1 MNIII
6 FLFRGWIAQSV
17 EQQTENLRVG
27 SSILP
32 LTTTFYSDKIMQR
45 FEIHISDKIFKFD
58 KSKLDKKDKK
68 LYKSRK
74 NSADFL
80 LSRSIKSRIK
90 KRGKFCISHKKFDEN
105 LLNLSDLNTALN
117 LQNSPNLV
125 TNKANLSNHIAAVGF
140 SNKKFGLDL
149 EILAERDFDGV
160 IDFCFN
166 KFEKNLMQICDKSE
180 KTILF
185 YQIYTIKEA
194 IIKLEN
200 LAFSDLARVGLSTN
214 QNEIKAKNHKGKF
227 INFKT
232 YLLYNR
238 FLISVCFKE

>member
-1 MNIII
+1 
-6 FLFRGWIAQSV
+6 
-17 EQQTENLRVG
+17 
-27 SSILP
+27 
-32 LTTTFYSDKIMQR
+32 MQR
-45 FEIHISDKIFKFD
+45 FEIYISDKIFKFD

-125 TNKANLSNHIAAVGF
+125 INKANLSNHIAAVGF

-166 KFEKNLMQICDKSE
+166 EFEKNLMQICDKSE

-185 YQIYTIKEA
+185 YQRSY
-194 IIKLEN
+194 
-200 LAFSDLARVGLSTN
+200 
-214 QNEIKAKNHKGKF
+214 H
-227 INFKT
+227 
-232 YLLYNR
+232 
-238 FLISVCFKE
+238 

>member
-1 MNIII
+1 M
-6 FLFRGWIAQSV
+6 
-17 EQQTENLRVG
+17 
-27 SSILP
+27 ILQIY
-32 LTTTFYSDKIMQR
+32 LSDKLTP
-45 FEIHISDKIFKFD
+45 FKS
-58 KSKLDKKDKK
+58 SKLSKKDKK

-117 LQNSPNLV
+117 LQNSPNLA

-166 KFEKNLMQICDKSE
+166 EFEKNLMQICDKSE
-180 KTILF
+180 KIILF

-214 QNEIKAKNHKGKF
+214 QNEIKAKNHKEKF

>member
-1 MNIII
+1 
-6 FLFRGWIAQSV
+6 
-17 EQQTENLRVG
+17 
-27 SSILP
+27 
-32 LTTTFYSDKIMQR
+32 MQR
-45 FEIHISDKIFKFD
+45 FEIYISDKIFKFD

-90 KRGKFCISHKKFDEN
+90 KRGIFCISHKKF
-105 LLNLSDLNTALN
+105 A
-117 LQNSPNLV
+117 QNSQ
-125 TNKANLSNHIAAVGF
+125 TNIAAVGF

-149 EILAERDFDGV
+149 EILVERNFEAV
-160 IDFCFN
+160 INFCFN
-166 KFEKNLMQICDKSE
+166 EFEKKLMQICDESE

-227 INFKT
+227 ISFKT
-232 YLLYNR
+232 YLLYNKL
-238 FLISVCFKE
+238 LISVCFKE

>member
-1 MNIII
+1 
-6 FLFRGWIAQSV
+6 
-17 EQQTENLRVG
+17 
-27 SSILP
+27 
-32 LTTTFYSDKIMQR
+32 MQR

-68 LYKSRK
+68 SYKSRK

-90 KRGKFCISHKKFDEN
+90 KRGKFCISHKKFDR
-105 LLNLSDLNTALN
+105 N
-117 LQNSPNLV
+117 LQNF
-125 TNKANLSNHIAAVGF
+125 HIAAVGF
-140 SNKKFGLDL
+140 SNKKFGIDL
-149 EILAERDFDGV
+149 EILAERDFDSV

-166 KFEKNLMQICDKSE
+166 EFEKNLMQICDKSE

>member
-1 MNIII
+1 M
-6 FLFRGWIAQSV
+6 LK
-17 EQQTENLRVG
+17 
-27 SSILP
+27 SSKP

-45 FEIHISDKIFKFD
+45 FEIYISDKIFKFD

-105 LLNLSDLNTALN
+105 L
-117 LQNSPNLV
+117 QNF
-125 TNKANLSNHIAAVGF
+125 HIATVGF

-166 KFEKNLMQICDKSE
+166 EFEKNLMQICDKSE

-200 LAFSDLARVGLSTN
+200 LAFSDLARVGLSIN
-214 QNEIKAKNHKGKF
+214 KNEIKAKNHKGKF